1 MKKNQIVLILLPLF
15 VVALSIGQLF
25 GQTKKL
31 QYWRA
36 WDKSGLN
43 VFEVPKDDTI
53 PFTGPKVRVGGNYTI
68 QFQALSHE
76 NVAGENG
83 AEDDSDPQALYELG
97 PGFNLATAN
106 LNLDFQLDKGI
117 RIAVENYMSS
127 RHHAEFWVKGGYI
140 QFDNLPF
147 FGDPQWF
154 ADDWRVKIGHFMPNY
169 GDMHYRRTD
178 NANAMFNPLVGNTI
192 MDAFTTEIGGEVQYW
207 GIENFVITLGLT
219 NGLINGNIAD
229 LSDSDVNKNP
239 SIIAKVAYDNQ
250 MNDDLRIRLSGS
262 VYLNSNSARNT
273 LYAGDRTGSRYYLA
287 LEERDSSPGDRGDF
301 TSGRW
306 SPGFT
311 NSVTSIM
318 INPFVKFKGFEF
330 FGLFETATGASSP
343 DADDRSVT
351 QIMAEALYRF
361 GANEQLYVAG
371 RYNVLDGELMTVDED
386 MSIDRIQVG
395 LGWYP
400 TRNLLL
406 KAEYVVQNYNDF
418 PTGSQFEEGVFNGI
432 MLEAVVGL

>member
-1 MKKNQIVLILLPLF
+1 MKKKQFVLAFLPIF
-15 VVALSIGQLF
+15 VVFLSLSQLM

-43 VFEVPKDDTI
+43 VFEVPKEDTVEY
-53 PFTGPKVRVGGNYTI
+53 TGPKVRVGGNYTL

-76 NVAGENG
+76 NAAGENG
-83 AEDDSDPQALYELG
+83 AEDDADPQALYELG

-106 LNLDFQLDKGI
+106 LNLDFQLDKGV

-127 RHHAEFWVKGGYI
+127 QHHPEFWVKGGYI

-147 FGDPQWF
+147 FGNPDWF
-154 ADDWRVKIGHFMPNY
+154 EEDFRIKVGHFMPNY

-192 MDAFTTEIGGEVQYW
+192 MDAFTTEIGGELQYF
-207 GIENFVITLGLT
+207 GVENFVISLGLT
-219 NGLINGNIAD
+219 NGLINGNIDD

-239 SIIAKVAYDNQ
+239 SIIAKLAYDNQ
-250 MNDDLRIRLSGS
+250 MNDDFRLRLSGS

-273 LYAGDRTGSRYYLA
+273 LYAGDRTGSRYYLV
-287 LEERDSSPGDRGDF
+287 LEERDSRAGARGDF

-306 SPGFT
+306 SPNFT

-318 INPFVKFKGFEF
+318 FNPFIKYKGLEF
-330 FGLFETATGASSP
+330 FGLYEIATGASSP
-343 DADDRSVT
+343 EADDRSVS
-351 QIMAEALYRF
+351 QLMAEALYRF
-361 GANEQLYVAG
+361 GANEQLYIAG
-371 RYNVLDGELMTVDED
+371 RYNVLNGELMTSED
-386 MSIDRIQVG
+386 MTIDRLQLGVG
-395 LGWYP
+395 WFP
-400 TRNLLL
+400 TKNLLL
-406 KAEYVVQNYNDF
+406 KLEYVTQNYTDF
-418 PTGSQFEEGVFNGI
+418 PEGSQFEDGTFNGI
-432 MLEAVVGL
+432 VIEAAVGL